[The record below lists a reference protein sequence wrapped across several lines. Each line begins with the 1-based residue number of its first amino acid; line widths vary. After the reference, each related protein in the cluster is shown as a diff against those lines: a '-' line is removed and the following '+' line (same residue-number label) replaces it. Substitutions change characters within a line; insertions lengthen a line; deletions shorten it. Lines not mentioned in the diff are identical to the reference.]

1 MDVKGECLLKAVA
14 GLPKKSLEQR
24 ACCGST
30 SLMMAFIFLFFREPG
45 SHLVLLYRLPP
56 CSGTAAV
63 PEVRA

>member
-1 MDVKGECLLKAVA
+1 MPKGEDALKVAA
-14 GLPKKSLEQR
+14 GLPKDGLEQCV
-24 ACCGST
+24 CCGLK